1 MDSYNIS
8 RNYKNFVDISLA
20 FQPNVLTGDLTVIK
34 NERAINNSIQN
45 LILTIPGE
53 VVFQHDIGSE
63 VTNFLFELPDVGTA
77 GIIQQEIIRTIEYN
91 EPRVELIEVIVDIS
105 PDQNGFV
112 STVRYKIIGYEQIV
126 TTTQLLE
133 PTR

>member
-112 STVRYKIIGYEQIV
+112 STVKYKIIGYEQIV

>member
-77 GIIQQEIIRTIEYN
+77 GILQQEIIRTIEYN

-105 PDQNGFV
+105 PDRNGFV

>member
-20 FQPNVLTGDLTVIK
+20 FQPKVLTGDLTVIK

-77 GIIQQEIIRTIEYN
+77 GILQQEIIRTIEYN

-105 PDQNGFV
+105 PDRNGFV

>member
-105 PDQNGFV
+105 PDRNGFV